1 MPCDYHY
8 YPPCSSPLSFVTSTP
23 APSPNLLLRRRRSKF
38 NPPTLKKR
46 KHCDNYITPT
56 TTKSSSFLPIKT
68 NLPFLDFGD
77 DDDEQDDEANAAK
90 NQTTCRNSLVFPP
103 LPRITL
109 KKRTNNRSSNSRS
122 NNCFLS
128 SSPQDFYLKDDD
140 DEEED
145 VREQPY
151 EEDQE
156 ADQEASQDRIEIEE
170 PASRRRRTNSAPSS
184 FTTITTN
191 DVIENIPFK
200 PISSTKKTLTNNNS
214 NSNNNSISS
223 MTRSVSLQFSL
234 TLMNLSTASQQQQ
247 QCSSAPL
254 LLPKRKSLLEISKSL
269 STMSLD
275 LLNGSSG
282 GSARSSPVTTTFDY
296 LATAMTRFPDV
307 AIGLSI

>member
-1 MPCDYHY
+1 
-8 YPPCSSPLSFVTSTP
+8 
-23 APSPNLLLRRRRSKF
+23 
-38 NPPTLKKR
+38 
-46 KHCDNYITPT
+46 
-56 TTKSSSFLPIKT
+56 
-68 NLPFLDFGD
+68 
-77 DDDEQDDEANAAK
+77 
-90 NQTTCRNSLVFPP
+90 
-103 LPRITL
+103 L

-128 SSPQDFYLKDDD
+128 SSPQDFYLEDD
-140 DEEED
+140 DEEEE
-145 VREQPY
+145 VREQPH
-151 EEDQE
+151 EEEE
-156 ADQEASQDRIEIEE
+156 ADQEVCQDRVEIEE

-184 FTTITTN
+184 FTSITTN

-200 PISSTKKTLTNNNS
+200 PISTKKTMTNNNS

-247 QCSSAPL
+247 CGTGAPL